1 MTGLRI
7 NQWELKKLRTY
18 FSFVFSKKKNQVRL
32 MFQPYYQ
39 IVTPFASLGFRP
51 ENSLTDSVTFNNH
64 NVFFGNTVC
73 NEIS

>member
-1 MTGLRI
+1 
-7 NQWELKKLRTY
+7 
-18 FSFVFSKKKNQVRL
+18 